1 MRLLKNITVN
11 KILIAVSVLVI
22 ILLYLVTSFRNKPIS
37 NPENKEINYDFS
49 IKDIEGNAVKFSE
62 YKGKV
67 VFLNL
72 WATWCGPCRS
82 EMPGI
87 QNLYNKVN
95 SEDIKFVMLSVEEES
110 ELNKVQTFVGRNKY
124 TFPVFVSH
132 EPLPRLFDVP
142 SIPTTFIIDKNGKVA
157 HYQQGSTQYD
167 TEKYVDLLNSLSQK

>member
-1 MRLLKNITVN
+1 MHFIKNLNVN

-22 ILLYLVTSFRNKPIS
+22 ILLYLVTSFRNKPIG
-37 NPENKEINYDFS
+37 NPENKEISYDFK
-49 IKDIEGNAVKFSE
+49 IKDIEGNAVDFSE
-62 YKGKV
+62 FKGKV

-87 QNLYNKVN
+87 QNLYNMVN
-95 SEDIKFVMLSVEEES
+95 SEEIQFVMLSIEEEK
-110 ELNKVQTFVGRNKY
+110 ELNKVQTFINRNKY

-157 HYQQGSTQYD
+157 HFYQGSTQYD
-167 TEKYVDLLNSLSQK
+167 TDKYVKLLTSLSQK